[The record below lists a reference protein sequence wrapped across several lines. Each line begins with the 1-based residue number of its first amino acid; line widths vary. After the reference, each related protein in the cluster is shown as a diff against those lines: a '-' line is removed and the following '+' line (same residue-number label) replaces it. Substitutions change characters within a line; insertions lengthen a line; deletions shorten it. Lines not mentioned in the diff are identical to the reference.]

1 MEQAYVVV
9 TSGKDLA
16 LRLMATGRTRPAAV
30 ISWHPEQRENHL
42 DVGQI
47 AREVGDL
54 ADVYW
59 LENGPESYAFGDTLP
74 AGAHVFG
81 NAARVYAEDLRWMTD
96 VHRSPLRM
104 ARDRQTAL
112 RAAEDLIEDVLG
124 LITVVPPKSAPVRAL
139 PRRVRGTVEAFASA
153 GSRAIVALGDGSC
166 CTIQREHVVPPVRL
180 DWMLCLGQSVDGDLN
195 DEDRTLDISGL
206 KTTPRLAE
214 LYRPGDLVLAL
225 TEQVSARNAKLTLYP
240 GSSWTVDQARI
251 SANPLDTADT
261 LVTEGEVV
269 VARFLRENGAVVL
282 SLLDVDDDADVV
294 DAPALLAGGT
304 PWLRP
309 GRHLAEQPAA
319 VRTFP
324 AEAAPGSGTP
334 GAVAAALGSG
344 SAAVAGPAPKPSA
357 ALMTV
362 QLQLEA
368 ERRKVSALR
377 ELVAAASQAGAGL
390 VSLQQELDAL
400 RQELGA
406 EQQIAENARAALE
419 DAEARLVRRNGELL
433 DLRAYK
439 RRMQP
444 ALKRALAAG
453 SDALF
458 ETAGERLRHEVY
470 LAWARNVP
478 ASDKAR
484 QPLPADWKAGP
495 EFAASLYGFTESG
508 VVAKALKAIVEVL
521 TGKAER
527 NAAREVHPLRAS
539 TGGDAARLVRGDG
552 AKCYRAAIEQNVA
565 AARRL
570 HYWRLQDG
578 SVELSRVVVH
588 DDFKP
593 DSSGGGTAAS
603 GVDIDGPGVAARNSG
618 LVMAG
623 RLHLGE
629 FCPHHHENAVTDQAN
644 THSGQHVHAE
654 GLVAQAFQPA
664 VEPG

>member
-9 TSGKDLA
+9 ISGKDLA
-16 LRLMATGRTRPAAV
+16 LRLMATGRTKPAAV
-30 ISWHPEQRENHL
+30 ISWHPEQRQNHL
-42 DVGQI
+42 DVDHI

-59 LENGPESYAFGDTLP
+59 LENGPESYAFGDSLP

-112 RAAEDLIEDVLG
+112 RAADDLIEDVLS
-124 LITVVPPKSAPVRAL
+124 LITAVPPKAAPVRAL
-139 PRRVRGTVEAFASA
+139 PRRVRGTVRAFASA
-153 GSRAIVALGDGSC
+153 GSRAIVELGDGSC

-180 DWMLCLGQSVDGDLN
+180 DWMLCLGQSVSGDLN
-195 DEDRTLDISGL
+195 DEDGTLDINGL
-206 KTTPRLAE
+206 RTTPRLAE

-225 TEQVSARNAKLTLYP
+225 AEQVSAKNAKLTLYP

-251 SANPLDTADT
+251 SSNPLDTADS

-269 VARFLRENGAVVL
+269 VARFLRENGAVAL

-304 PWLRP
+304 PWLRS
-309 GRHLAEQPAA
+309 GRHLTEQPASG
-319 VRTFP
+319 RTFP
-324 AEAAPGSGTP
+324 AEAPPGPRTAGV
-334 GAVAAALGSG
+334 GAAAQGSG
-344 SAAVAGPAPKPSA
+344 SAAAAGPAPKPSA
-357 ALMTV
+357 VLMTA

-368 ERRKVSALR
+368 ERRKVAALQ
-377 ELVAAASQAGAGL
+377 EVVAAAGQTGAGL
-390 VSLQQELDAL
+390 VSLQQEQDAL

-406 EQQIAENARAALE
+406 EQQIAEDARAALE
-419 DAEARLVRRNGELL
+419 AAEARLARRNGELL
-433 DLRAYK
+433 DLKAYK
-439 RRMQP
+439 RRTQP

-458 ETAGERLRHEVY
+458 VTAGERLRHDVY
-470 LAWARNVP
+470 LAWAKNVP

-484 QPLPADWKAGP
+484 HPLPSDWTAGP
-495 EFAASLYGFTESG
+495 ELAASLYGFTESG

-521 TGKAER
+521 TGRAER
-527 NAAREVHPLRAS
+527 NAAREVHALRAGS
-539 TGGDAARLVRGDG
+539 GGDAAQLVRGDG

-570 HYWRLQDG
+570 HYWRLPDG
-578 SVELSRVVVH
+578 SIELSRVVVH
-588 DDFKP
+588 DDFRP
-593 DSSGGGTAAS
+593 
-603 GVDIDGPGVAARNSG
+603 
-618 LVMAG
+618 
-623 RLHLGE
+623 
-629 FCPHHHENAVTDQAN
+629 
-644 THSGQHVHAE
+644 
-654 GLVAQAFQPA
+654 
-664 VEPG
+664 